1 MKSPGRKRKRDRR
14 RFAAS
19 LSTASTGLGLLE
31 GLPLAAVILDSNLT
45 VLAVNRESHRLF
57 GSRFSSST
65 VRSFPSLWSVLTQ
78 SDTTTITAQLNGVLK
93 NLRPTSVTQQLLLR
107 KATHPIPVEWT
118 CAPSTLNGK
127 TVLLISVRD
136 LSHELELEQ
145 DRDRLSAITEESP
158 WPMVE
163 LDRQVSLLYANPAM
177 ISLLSRFGYSLEG
190 FPNVAPRNLP
200 DIVRRCLATG
210 HAFHDEAVM
219 LPEASFSWTFCP
231 VLTHGIVR
239 GYATDVTSVY
249 KTQQELGHSADQ
261 LRESNRRLDLAL
273 EKAQESARVKAAFL
287 ATVSHELRTPMNGV
301 IGMTSLLMETA
312 LTCEQQSYTETIR
325 QCGESLLQL
334 INDVLECSKIEAG
347 KLELECLVFNLRT
360 IVEQV
365 LAQFAGRAETK
376 GLELTGL
383 VHASVPTGLKGDP
396 GRLRQILTNLVANAV
411 KFTDKGEV
419 TLQAYLEEDLP
430 DTAVIRFE
438 VTDSGIG
445 ISPDTQAKLFRPFV
459 QADSSTTRKYGGTGL
474 GLSISKQLVE
484 LMGGQIGVRSAEGQG
499 STFWCTARFQK
510 QADSPR
516 AILPTGDLTGKR
528 VLIVDDNESN
538 RLILHHLVSGWGM
551 VDDLAEDAES
561 ALHHIADAT
570 QRGKPYDLAILDI
583 IMPGKDGVQLAREL
597 QSHPAGSGIRLV
609 VMTSMLQRGHAEQAR
624 QAGAMGYL
632 PKPVRHDELRDCL
645 RTVLGLPRGQAQ
657 KDPQA
662 RSIVPQLVTRH
673 MVAEHVQHRRI
684 LVVEDNI
691 VNQKL
696 AVRMVE
702 KLGYKPDIVENG
714 REALAAL
721 AQGDYAAILM
731 DCQMPVM
738 DGFEATRRIR
748 KREASGTISSS
759 SPHVPDPKSDHSN
772 GSHETCNS
780 KLETRPHIPIIAVTA
795 NAMQG
800 DRARCLAIG
809 MDDYLSKPIKL
820 DELRSALT
828 RWASAPSADAVVPGK
843 QNPTLTTAG
852 PPREI
857 FDPAKMYQNIG
868 GDSELFVQL
877 VCLFLD
883 RHQTMLAD
891 IRTALADA
899 DSIAVERMAHTFKGT
914 AGNLCASEVTLT
926 AGRLEAVGRLN
937 ALHDAPP
944 VYAQLELEV
953 ARLVRVLESYRKG
966 YRPITQAAA

>member
-1 MKSPGRKRKRDRR
+1 MKSSGRKRSRSRR
-14 RFAAS
+14 RPAAPLAAAS
-19 LSTASTGLGLLE
+19 AGLDLLE
-31 GLPLAAVILDSNLT
+31 GLPLATILLDTDLT
-45 VLAVNRESHRLF
+45 VLAMNRESHRLL
-57 GSRFSSST
+57 GPQLPSST
-65 VRSFPSLWSVLTQ
+65 VQSFPSLWSMLTQ
-78 SDTTTITAQLNGVLK
+78 SDTATMTAQLNKVLK
-93 NLRPTSVTQQLLLR
+93 SGRPTSVTQHRLLR
-107 KATHPIPVEWT
+107 KATHLVPVEWT
-118 CAPSTLNGK
+118 CSLGTFNGN
-127 TVLLISVRD
+127 TVLILSIRD

-145 DRDRLSAITEESP
+145 DRDRLAAIAEESP
-158 WPMVE
+158 LPMIE
-163 LDRQVSLLYANPAM
+163 LDRHMSLLYANPAM
-177 ISLLSRFGYSLEG
+177 ISLLARFGYSLEG
-190 FPNVAPRNLP
+190 FPNVAPHGLP
-200 DIVRRCLATG
+200 DIVRRCLTTG
-210 HAFHDEAVM
+210 HVVHDEAVV

-231 VLTHGIVR
+231 VPTHGLVR
-239 GYATDVTSVY
+239 GYATDMTNIH
-249 KTQQELGHSADQ
+249 KAQQALQLSADQ
-261 LRESNRRLDLAL
+261 LRESNLRLDQAL
-273 EKAQESARVKAAFL
+273 GEAKESARVKTAFL

-301 IGMTSLLMETA
+301 IGMTSLLMETS
-312 LTCEQQSYTETIR
+312 LTSEQQSYAETIR

-347 KLELECLVFNLRT
+347 KLELESLDFNLRT
-360 IVEQV
+360 TVEQV
-365 LAQFAGRAETK
+365 LAQFAERAETK

-383 VHASVPTGLKGDP
+383 VHAAVPTGLKGDP

-419 TLQAYLEEDLP
+419 TLQAYLEEDLL

-445 ISPDTQAKLFRPFV
+445 INPNTQAKLFRPFV

-484 LMGGQIGVRSAEGQG
+484 LMGGRIGVRSTEGEG
-499 STFWCTARFQK
+499 STFWCTARLQK
-510 QADSPR
+510 QAGSPR

-561 ALHHIADAT
+561 AL
-570 QRGKPYDLAILDI
+570 QRITTAKQQGIPYDLAILDV
-583 IMPGKDGVQLAREL
+583 IMPGKDGLQLAREL

-609 VMTSMLQRGHAEQAR
+609 VMTSLLQRGHAEQAR
-624 QAGAMGYL
+624 QVGAMGYL

-645 RTVLGLPRGQAQ
+645 RTVLGLSEEQAP
-657 KDPQA
+657 KDA
-662 RSIVPQLVTRH
+662 HTHSVVPQLVTRH
-673 MVAEHVQHRRI
+673 TVAENVHHPRI

-702 KLGYKPDIVENG
+702 KLGYKPDVVENG
-714 REALAAL
+714 QEALTAL
-721 AQGDYAAILM
+721 AKGDYDAILM

-738 DGFEATRRIR
+738 DGFETTRCIR
-748 KREASGTISSS
+748 EREASVASCDLPDGGT
-759 SPHVPDPKSDHSN
+759 PPSDVAPRS
-772 GSHETCNS
+772 T
-780 KLETRPHIPIIAVTA
+780 PHIPIIAVTA

-800 DRARCLAIG
+800 DRERCLAIG
-809 MDDYLSKPIKL
+809 MDDYLAKPIKL
-820 DELRSALT
+820 EELRSTLA
-828 RWASAPSADAVVPGK
+828 RWTSTPPETVASGGHNKVP
-843 QNPTLTTAG
+843 TTADPTRG
-852 PPREI
+852 I

-868 GDSELFVQL
+868 SDSELFAQL

-891 IRTALADA
+891 IRTALVDA

-914 AGNLCASEVTLT
+914 AGNLCASEVALT

-944 VYAQLELEV
+944 IYAQLELEV
-953 ARLVRVLESYRKG
+953 ARLVRVLESYRQG
-966 YRPITQAAA
+966 YQPITQAAA

>member
-1 MKSPGRKRKRDRR
+1 MMKLSGGKRNRNRR
-14 RFAAS
+14 RLAVS
-19 LSTASTGLGLLE
+19 RLTASTDPEPLE
-31 GLPLAAVILDSNLT
+31 GIPLAVVILDSDFT
-45 VLAVNRESHRLF
+45 VLAVNREGRRLL
-57 GSRFSSST
+57 GPRFSSST
-65 VRSFPSLWSVLTQ
+65 LRSFPTLWSMLTK
-78 SDTTTITAQLNGVLK
+78 SDTTTMTAQLTGVLK
-93 NLRPTSVTQQLLLR
+93 NRRPTSVTQHLLLR
-107 KATHPIPVEWT
+107 RTTRSVPVEWT
-118 CAPSTLNGK
+118 CAPGTFDGR
-127 TVLLISVRD
+127 TVLIISIRD

-145 DRDRLSAITEESP
+145 DRDRLAAIAEESP
-158 WPMVE
+158 LPMIE
-163 LDRQVSLLYANPAM
+163 LDRQMSLLYANPAM
-177 ISLLSRFGYSLEG
+177 ISLLTRFGYSLEG
-190 FPNVAPRNLP
+190 FPNVAPSRLP
-200 DIVRRCLATG
+200 ELVQRCLTTG
-210 HAFHDEAVM
+210 RVLHDEDVVLA
-219 LPEASFSWTFCP
+219 EASFSWTFCP
-231 VLTHGIVR
+231 VPAHGIVR
-239 GYATDVTSVY
+239 GYATDMTSVH
-249 KTQQELGHSADQ
+249 KTQQTLQLSADQ
-261 LRESNRRLDLAL
+261 VRESNRRLDQAL
-273 EKAQESARVKAAFL
+273 DEAKESARVKTAFL

-301 IGMTSLLMETA
+301 IGMTSLLMETS
-312 LTCEQQSYTETIR
+312 LTSEQQSYAETIR
-325 QCGESLLQL
+325 QCGEALLQL

-347 KLELECLVFNLRT
+347 KLELECLDFNLRT
-360 IVEQV
+360 TVEQV
-365 LAQFAGRAETK
+365 LTQFAERAETK

-396 GRLRQILTNLVANAV
+396 GRLRQILTNLVGNAV

-419 TLQAYLEEDLP
+419 ILQAYLEEDLP

-445 ISPDTQAKLFRPFV
+445 INPNTLAKLFRPFV

-484 LMGGQIGVRSAEGQG
+484 LMDGRIGVRSTEGQG

-510 QADSPR
+510 QADSLR

-538 RLILHHLVSGWGM
+538 RLILHHLASGWGM

-561 ALHHIADAT
+561 ALQRIAEAKR
-570 QRGKPYDLAILDI
+570 RGTPYDLAILDV
-583 IMPGKDGVQLAREL
+583 IMPGKDGLQLAREL
-597 QSHPAGSGIRLV
+597 QNHPAESGIRLV

-645 RTVLGLPRGQAQ
+645 RTVLGLPEGEAPKDAQ
-657 KDPQA
+657 TCPV
-662 RSIVPQLVTRH
+662 VPQLVTRH
-673 MVAEHVQHRRI
+673 MVAEHVQHLRI

-702 KLGYKPDIVENG
+702 KLGYQPDVVENG
-714 REALAAL
+714 KEALTAL
-721 AQGDYAAILM
+721 TKGDYAAILM
-731 DCQMPVM
+731 DCQMPIM
-738 DGFEATRRIR
+738 DGFETTRCIR
-748 KREASGTISSS
+748 ECETSVSSHDSPDGSASR
-759 SPHVPDPKSDHSN
+759 SDRASQ
-772 GSHETCNS
+772 ST
-780 KLETRPHIPIIAVTA
+780 PHIPIIAVTA

-800 DRARCLAIG
+800 DRERCLAAG
-809 MDDYLSKPIKL
+809 MDDYLAKPIKL
-820 DELRSALT
+820 DELRSALA
-828 RWASAPSADAVVPGK
+828 RWVSAPPDVVVPGK
-843 QNPTLTTAG
+843 QHPIPTTADPTRG
-852 PPREI
+852 I

-868 GDSELFVQL
+868 GDSELFAQL
-877 VCLFLD
+877 VRLFLD
-883 RHQTMLAD
+883 RHHTMLAG

-953 ARLVRVLESYRKG
+953 TRLVRVLESYRQG
-966 YRPITQAAA
+966 YQSITQTAA

>member
-1 MKSPGRKRKRDRR
+1 MKPSGRKHKRDRR
-14 RFAAS
+14 RLGA
-19 LSTASTGLGLLE
+19 LLPTASRDIDLLE
-31 GLPLAAVILDSNLT
+31 GLPLAVVILGIDLT
-45 VLAVNRESHRLF
+45 ILAVNREGHRLL
-57 GSRFSSST
+57 GPRFSSST
-65 VRSFPSLWSVLTQ
+65 ARSFPSLWSRLTQ
-78 SDTTTITAQLNGVLK
+78 SDTTTIAAQLNRMLK
-93 NLRPTSVTQQLLLR
+93 NRRPTSVTQHLLLR
-107 KATHPIPVEWT
+107 KATHPVPVEWT
-118 CAPSTLNGK
+118 CAPGTFNGK
-127 TVLLISVRD
+127 TVLIISIRD
-136 LSHELELEQ
+136 LSHELELKQ
-145 DRDRLSAITEESP
+145 DRDRLTAIAEESP
-158 WPMVE
+158 LPMIE
-163 LDRQVSLLYANPAM
+163 LDRQMNLLYANPAM
-177 ISLLSRFGYSLEG
+177 ISLLTRFGYSDEG
-190 FPNVAPRNLP
+190 FPNVAPRGLP

-210 HAFHDEAVM
+210 HVFRDEAVV

-239 GYATDVTSVY
+239 GYATDMTSVH
-249 KTQQELGHSADQ
+249 KTQQALQLSADQ
-261 LRESNRRLDLAL
+261 LRRSNRRLDQAL
-273 EKAQESARVKAAFL
+273 DEAKESARIKTAFL

-301 IGMTSLLMETA
+301 IGMTSLLMETP
-312 LTCEQQSYTETIR
+312 LTSEQQSYAETIR
-325 QCGESLLQL
+325 QCGEALLQL

-347 KLELECLVFNLRT
+347 KLELECLEFNLRT
-360 IVEQV
+360 TVEQV
-365 LAQFAGRAETK
+365 LAQFAERAEAK

-396 GRLRQILTNLVANAV
+396 GRLRQILTNLVGNAV

-445 ISPDTQAKLFRPFV
+445 INPNTRARLFRPFV

-484 LMGGQIGVRSAEGQG
+484 LMGGRIGVHSTEGQG

-510 QADSPR
+510 QADSLR

-561 ALHHIADAT
+561 ALHRVAKAK
-570 QRGKPYDLAILDI
+570 QRGRPYDLAILDV
-583 IMPGKDGVQLAREL
+583 IMPGKDGLQLAREL
-597 QSHPAGSGIRLV
+597 QSHPAGSGIRLI

-645 RTVLGLPRGQAQ
+645 RTVLGLPEGQAP
-657 KDPQA
+657 KDTQT
-662 RSIVPQLVTRH
+662 RSVVPQLVTRH
-673 MVAEHVQHRRI
+673 MVAEHAQHRRI

-696 AVRMVE
+696 VVRMVE
-702 KLGYKPDIVENG
+702 KLGYKPDVVENG
-714 REALAAL
+714 KEALAAL
-721 AQGDYAAILM
+721 TKGDYAAILM

-738 DGFEATRRIR
+738 DGFETTRCIR
-748 KREASGTISSS
+748 EREASVASRDSTDGSANRSVA
-759 SPHVPDPKSDHSN
+759 VPRS
-772 GSHETCNS
+772 T
-780 KLETRPHIPIIAVTA
+780 PHIPIIAVTA

-800 DRARCLAIG
+800 DRERCLATG
-809 MDDYLSKPIKL
+809 MDDYLAKPIKL
-820 DELRSALT
+820 DELRSALA
-828 RWASAPSADAVVPGK
+828 RWASAPPDVVVPGK
-843 QNPTLTTAG
+843 QILIPTTADPTRG
-852 PPREI
+852 I
-857 FDPAKMYQNIG
+857 FDPAKMYRNIG
-868 GDSELFVQL
+868 GDSELFAQL
-877 VCLFLD
+877 VRLFLD

-899 DSIAVERMAHTFKGT
+899 DSIAVERMSHTFKGT
-914 AGNLCASEVTLT
+914 AGNLCASEVALT

-953 ARLVRVLESYRKG
+953 ARLVRLLESYRQG
-966 YRPITQAAA
+966 YQPVIQSAA